1 MFFVCLFLSV
11 FKKIP
16 IIGIARLYKS
26 HGQRS
31 LVGYSPLG
39 CKESDTNEHVEHDG
53 SSIFNFLRN
62 LHNIFYSGCTNIL
75 STCEGFLLPTSLPT
89 FII

>member
-1 MFFVCLFLSV
+1 M
-11 FKKIP
+11 
-16 IIGIARLYKS
+16 
-26 HGQRS
+26 
-31 LVGYSPLG
+31 GYSPFG

-62 LHNIFYSGCTNIL
+62 LHDIFYNGCTNIH

-89 FII
+89 LITCCLFDDSHSHKYDVIIHCGFDLLFLDN